1 MLGVIGGGGTPDAPA
16 PDDDAPVGMR
26 PLELLFTLFTDDET
40 SLSGDVRAADG
51 DWRAVDGRSVAL
63 DGDRALGGRGK
74 APTRGGVG
82 GSLLAGLILAVG
94 GGVPGGSAD
103 GERGCAREGAD
114 DAGEGIPDGAR
125 ERAVDGRDGALEG
138 ERVGSR

>member
-1 MLGVIGGGGTPDAPA
+1 MRILSGRSLTNSLATLGVIGGGGT

-40 SLSGDVRAADG
+40 SLSGEVRAG
-51 DWRAVDGRSVAL
+51 DWRAVDGRSVDAL
-63 DGDRALGGRGK
+63 DGDRAPGRGGRGN
-74 APTRGGVG
+74 APTPRGGVG

-103 GERGCAREGAD
+103 GERGGAREG
-114 DAGEGIPDGAR
+114 
-125 ERAVDGRDGALEG
+125 ERAVEGRDGALEG
-138 ERVGSR
+138 ERVGAR